1 MREDIKVNKD
11 TGHGAAASLLL
22 LLLLVLM
29 SVGKPTKMV
38 HSRHLLDRSVE
49 RIMFRKLDNNI
60 TINSGGGD
68 MKKKT
73 LKKMY

>member
-1 MREDIKVNKD
+1 MTSRRQTKIKV
-11 TGHGAAASLLL
+11 LL

-29 SVGKPTKMV
+29 AVGKPTKIV

-49 RIMFRKLDNNI
+49 RIMFRKLDNNN

-68 MKKKT
+68 MEKE
-73 LKKMY
+73 KKMYPFLNK

>member
-1 MREDIKVNKD
+1 MTSRRQTKIKV
-11 TGHGAAASLLL
+11 L

-29 SVGKPTKMV
+29 AVGKPTKMV

-49 RIMFRKLDNNI
+49 RIMFRKLDNNN

-68 MKKKT
+68 IKKIFNFYINNKYNKNVT
-73 LKKMY
+73 K